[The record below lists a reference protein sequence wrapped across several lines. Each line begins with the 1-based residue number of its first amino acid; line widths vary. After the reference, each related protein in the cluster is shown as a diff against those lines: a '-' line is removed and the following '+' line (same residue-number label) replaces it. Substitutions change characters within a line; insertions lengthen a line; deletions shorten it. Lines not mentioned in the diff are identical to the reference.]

1 MVTTRKKWLA
11 MGAAAALLTTALAGC
26 SNSNSNSGS
35 ESSAPPSSSSPSASS
50 QPEASKPVDSG
61 EVPTLVWWTIGG
73 VVPANFDK
81 AIAAMNEYTAEKIG
95 VKIDIKVASWGDWDT
110 KINTIVNTGEPF
122 DIMFTNNSKYSQQ
135 VAMNA
140 FADITDLVQSE
151 TPDLYNFIPQKVWDG
166 TKIGGKIYSVP
177 TYKDSSL
184 TQYWVFDDKYVQKY
198 GIDVTG
204 GIKTLKDLDKP
215 FRDMKAGEGKSF
227 YPLSLTQ
234 GDGFNGFFNGY
245 DDMTL
250 GLPPV
255 GVKVDDASR
264 KVVSVLEQPDIMEG
278 LKQLHQWYKDGI
290 INPDAPT
297 KTEADKGRPFFA
309 AQAFPGAEA
318 NWQITEGVEKY
329 DMFQIFGPIY
339 TTSTIQG
346 SLNAISANSKY
357 KSEALKYLQLV
368 NTDPKLRNMLAFG
381 ELGVD
386 FDSVD
391 GDKVIER
398 KTDTWPLAAY
408 TQGTFFNLAVT
419 KGAPVDQWEQVRKLN
434 DQATSSANL
443 GFALDISQLSTEV
456 ANTKAVWDKYR
467 YELMTG
473 ASDPEK
479 MVPKIVEELK
489 AAGMDKIMSAAQEQI
504 AAYFK

>member
-1 MVTTRKKWLA
+1 MKRTKKKWLA
-11 MGAAAALLTTALAGC
+11 ISAVALLTTALAGC
-26 SNSNSNSGS
+26 GNSNSNSNSD
-35 ESSAPPSSSSPSASS
+35 SST
-50 QPEASKPVDSG
+50 SKPSNTNATASAQTETSKPADSG
-61 EVPTLVWWTIGG
+61 DVPTLVWWTIGG
-73 VVPANFDK
+73 QTPANFDK
-81 AIAAMNEYTAEKIG
+81 AIAAMNDYTAEKIG

-135 VAMNA
+135 VTMGA
-140 FADITDLVQSE
+140 FADLTDLVQSE
-151 TPDLYNFIPQKVWDG
+151 SPDLYKLIPQKVWDG

-198 GIDVTG
+198 GIDTA

-215 FRDMKAGEGKSF
+215 FHDMKAGEGKSF

-250 GLPPV
+250 GLPPI

-278 LKQLHQWYKDGI
+278 LKQLHQWYQDGI

-297 KTEADKGRPFFA
+297 KTEADKARPFFA

-318 NWQITEGVEKY
+318 SWQITEGVEKY

-357 KSEALKYLQLV
+357 KKEALKYLQLV

-386 FDSVD
+386 YDNVD
-391 GDKVIER
+391 GEKVIER
-398 KTDTWPLAAY
+398 KSDTWPLAAY
-408 TQGTFFNLAVT
+408 TQGTFFDLAVT

-434 DQATSSANL
+434 DQATSSTNL
-443 GFALDISQLSTEV
+443 GFALDISKLSTEV

-467 YELMTG
+467 YELLTG

-479 MVPKIVEELK
+479 MVPKIVSELK
-489 AAGMDKIMSAAQEQI
+489 AAGMDTIMKAAQEQVDT
-504 AAYFK
+504 YFK

>member
-1 MVTTRKKWLA
+1 MKKTKKKWLA
-11 MGAAAALLTTALAGC
+11 IGAAALLTTALAGC
-26 SNSNSNSGS
+26 GNSNSKS
-35 ESSAPPSSSSPSASS
+35 EPSSSSTPSNSNA
-50 QPEASKPVDSG
+50 QTETSKPAGSG

-73 VVPANFDK
+73 QVPANFDK

-135 VAMNA
+135 VNMGA
-140 FADITDLVQSE
+140 FADLTDLVQSE

-198 GIDVTG
+198 GIDMA
-204 GIKTLKDLDKP
+204 GIKSLRDLDKP

-227 YPLSLTQ
+227 YPLPLTQ

-250 GLPPV
+250 GLPPI

-264 KVVSVLEQPDIMEG
+264 QVVSVLEQQDIMDD

-318 NWQITEGVEKY
+318 SWQINEGVEKY
-329 DMFQIFGPIY
+329 DMFPIFGPIY

-357 KSEALKYLQLV
+357 KNEALKYLQLV
-368 NTDPKLRNMLAFG
+368 NTDSKLRNMLAFG

-386 FDSVD
+386 YDSVD
-391 GDKVIER
+391 GEKVIER

-419 KGAPVDQWEQVRKLN
+419 KGAPVDQWDQVRKLN

-443 GFALDISQLSTEV
+443 GFALDISELGTEV

-467 YELMTG
+467 YELHTG
-473 ASDPEK
+473 ASDPET
-479 MVPKIVEELK
+479 MVPKIVAELK
-489 AAGMDKIMSAAQEQI
+489 AAGMDTLMKVAQEQI
-504 AAYFK
+504 NTYFN

>member
-1 MVTTRKKWLA
+1 MKKTKKHLLA
-11 MGAAAALLTTALAGC
+11 LGAAALLTTGLAGC
-26 SNSNSNSGS
+26 GSSNSNSDASTTPADNKPAQS
-35 ESSAPPSSSSPSASS
+35 ETN
-50 QPEASKPVDSG
+50 KPADSG
-61 EVPTLVWWTIGG
+61 NVPTLVWWTIGG
-73 VVPANFDK
+73 QVPANFDK
-81 AIAAMNEYTAEKIG
+81 AIAAMNDYTAEKIG

-122 DIMFTNNSKYSQQ
+122 DIMFTNNGKYSQQ
-135 VAMNA
+135 VAMGA
-140 FADITDLVQSE
+140 FADLTDLVQSE
-151 TPDLYNFIPQKVWDG
+151 SPDLYKLIPEKVWDG
-166 TKIGGKIYSVP
+166 TKIGGKVYSVP

-184 TQYWVFDDKYVQKY
+184 TQYWVFDDTYVQKY
-198 GIDVTG
+198 GIDTAN
-204 GIKTLKDLDKP
+204 IKSLKDLDKP
-215 FRDMKAGEGKSF
+215 FHDMKAGEGKSF

-250 GLPPV
+250 GLAPI
-255 GVKVDDASR
+255 GIKVDDASR
-264 KVVSVLEQPDIMEG
+264 KVVSVLEQPDVMDG
-278 LKQLHQWYKDGI
+278 LKYLHQWYKDGI

-297 KTEADKGRPFFA
+297 KAEGDPKRPFFS

-318 NWQITEGVEKY
+318 NWQITAGVAKY

-357 KSEALKYLQLV
+357 KKEALKYLQLV

-386 FDSVD
+386 YDSVN
-391 GDKVIER
+391 GEKVVER

-408 TQGTFFNLAVT
+408 TQGTFFDLAVT
-419 KGAPVDQWEQVRKLN
+419 KGAPEDQWDQVRKLN
-434 DQATSSANL
+434 DQAVSSTSL
-443 GFALDISQLSTEV
+443 GFALDISKLTTEV

-467 YELMTG
+467 YELLTG
-473 ASDPEK
+473 ASDPATT
-479 MVPKIVEELK
+479 VPKIVAEMK
-489 AAGMDKIMSAAQEQI
+489 AAGMDAITKAAQEQI
-504 AAYFK
+504 DAYFK